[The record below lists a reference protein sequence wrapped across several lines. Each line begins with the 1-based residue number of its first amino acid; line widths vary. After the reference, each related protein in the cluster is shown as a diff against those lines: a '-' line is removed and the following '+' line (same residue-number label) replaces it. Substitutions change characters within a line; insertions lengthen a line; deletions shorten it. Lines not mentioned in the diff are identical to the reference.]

1 MITVINGNPRA
12 DSRTGKLA
20 NATGLALAARLALAG
35 RLAQPEPHIVDL
47 APLGYRL
54 LVAGDVTRRL
64 AIAAVTGAD
73 IVIVA
78 TPTYKGSYTGILKVL
93 LDALPHNGL
102 SGKVAVPLVT
112 AGNAQ
117 QAASA
122 SDKLIDLL
130 SELGATVVTPGLT
143 AIESQLDSEI
153 TLAADFADR
162 LAAHDAL
169 TLTATLS

>member
-20 NATGLALAARLALAG
+20 NATGLALAG
-35 RLAQPEPHIVDL
+35 RLSQSAPHVVDL
-47 APLGYRL
+47 SPLGYRL

-64 AIAAVTGAD
+64 AIAAIVGAD
-73 IVIVA
+73 TLIVA

-93 LDALPHNGL
+93 LDSLPHNGL
-102 SGKVAVPLVT
+102 SGKIAVPLVT
-112 AGNAQ
+112 AANAQ

-130 SELGATVVTPGLT
+130 SELGATVVTPGLIAT
-143 AIESQLDSEI
+143 EPQLATEDVAAS
-153 TLAADFADR
+153 LADEFADR
-162 LAAHDAL
+162 LAAHGAFG
-169 TLTATLS
+169 LTAAAA

>member
-20 NATGLALAARLALAG
+20 NATGLALAARLT
-35 RLAQPEPHIVDL
+35 QPEPHIVDL

-73 IVIVA
+73 ILIVA

-102 SGKVAVPLVT
+102 SSKIAVPLVT

-130 SELGATVVTPGLT
+130 SELGATVVTPALT
-143 AIESQLDSEI
+143 AIESQLDSDGNGI
-153 TLAADFADR
+153 ALAEDFADR
-162 LAAHDAL
+162 LVAHDAFGL
-169 TLTATLS
+169 ALGTTSR